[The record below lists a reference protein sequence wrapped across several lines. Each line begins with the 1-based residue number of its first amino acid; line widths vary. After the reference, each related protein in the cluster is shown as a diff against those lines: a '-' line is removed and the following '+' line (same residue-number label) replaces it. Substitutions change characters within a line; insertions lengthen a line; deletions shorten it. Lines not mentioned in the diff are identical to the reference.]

1 MQKRRKCGMKTRV
14 SAFTNLKMVSAKPWL
29 QVMEY
34 RSVMPKIE
42 KLTEKA
48 EAVPPEMIGADVF
61 ARFKAQPDTLVIPV
75 VKNDRPI
82 GLIERNNFLLKIAGP
97 FGHALYGNRPI
108 TELMD
113 TEPSVVEAGVQID
126 SFCDAMLGSG
136 PGALTRGFIVTREG
150 KYWGVGTVISLLKA
164 INDDQ
169 RRQNSELS
177 EQARVLADTRA
188 QALSAARAKSQF
200 LSIMSHELRTPLNGV
215 LAVAELLRRQPLNAT
230 AQSHVQTIVDSSE
243 VLLQILQDALDLSRA
258 EAGELDITLQATPL
272 RALMDDVAAMW
283 EPRASQDNVHL
294 VVSYEGDTELAANID
309 PVRIKQIFNNLIG
322 NALKF
327 ARNGM
332 VEAGLKAWIDGDR
345 VVMQARV
352 RDDGPGVAPERVDVI
367 FEPFVHGSGPDG
379 AGLGLAI
386 CRQIMDRLDGRIWAE
401 NNPGRGATFAF
412 DISAERAERPV
423 EAESNVSDMVESDM
437 ISNPH
442 ILIVDDNATNRVVA
456 QALCEMFG
464 CTSETADDG
473 LEALD
478 AIKARDFD
486 LVLMDIKMPRMD
498 GLQATQAIRKL
509 KGPMRDVPI
518 IALTANADPEDAR
531 RYVASGMASVVE
543 KPIKPERLRHAMNAA
558 LTDPSGEGEVAD
570 DLDQAAAG

>member
-1 MQKRRKCGMKTRV
+1 
-14 SAFTNLKMVSAKPWL
+14 
-29 QVMEY
+29 
-34 RSVMPKIE
+34 MPTIE
-42 KLTEKA
+42 KLTERA
-48 EAVPPEMIGADVF
+48 TPVPPETLGAAIF
-61 ARFKAQPDTLVIPV
+61 AHFKDFPDALVIPV
-75 VKNDRPI
+75 VKDDRPV
-82 GLIERNNFLLKIAGP
+82 GLIERNAFLLKVAGP

-113 TEPSVVEAGVQID
+113 DEPSVVEAGVRID
-126 SFCDAMLGSG
+126 SFCDAMLSSGS
-136 PGALTRGFIVTREG
+136 GALTRGFIVTRKG
-150 KYWGVGTVISLLKA
+150 RYWGIGTVISLLKA

-169 RRQNSELS
+169 RRQNAELT
-177 EQARVLADTRA
+177 EQARMLSDTRT

-215 LAVAELLRRQPLNAT
+215 LAVAELLRRQPLNAA

-258 EAGELDITLQATPL
+258 EAGELDINLQPTPL

-294 VVSYEGDTELAANID
+294 VVSYEGDTELAAKID

-332 VEAGLKAWIDGDR
+332 VEAGLKAWIEGDR

-352 RDDGPGVAPERVDVI
+352 RDDGPGVPADRVDVI

-423 EAESNVSDMVESDM
+423 EADSNVSDMVESDM
-437 ISNPH
+437 IANPH

-473 LEALD
+473 MEALD
-478 AIKARDFD
+478 AIKERDFD

-531 RYVASGMASVVE
+531 RYIASGMAAVVE

-558 LTDPSGEGEVAD
+558 LSAPQVEDEAMAD
-570 DLDQAAAG
+570 GPQVAAG